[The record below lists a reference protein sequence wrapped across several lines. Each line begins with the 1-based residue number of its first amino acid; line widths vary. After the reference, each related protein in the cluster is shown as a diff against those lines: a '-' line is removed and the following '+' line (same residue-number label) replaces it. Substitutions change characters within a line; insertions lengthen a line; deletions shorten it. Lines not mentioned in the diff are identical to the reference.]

1 MAIPAA
7 KPVHEPDALL
17 TERALASRWKMSVR
31 SLQRW
36 RSSGTGPVWMRIGG
50 CIRYRFE
57 DILAFE
63 QSCRV
68 PEGTP

>member
-1 MAIPAA
+1 MANPA
-7 KPVHEPDALL
+7 KPVHEAGALL
-17 TERALASRWKMSVR
+17 TERALAVRWKMSVR

-36 RSSGTGPVWMRIGG
+36 RSSGTGPAWMRIGG
-50 CIRYRFE
+50 CVRYRLE

-68 PEGTP
+68 TEATA

>member
-7 KPVHEPDALL
+7 KPNDEPDCIL
-17 TERALASRWKMSVR
+17 TERALAVRWKMSVR

-36 RSSGTGPVWMRIGG
+36 RSSGTGPAWMRIGG
-50 CIRYRFE
+50 CIRYRLE
-57 DILAFE
+57 DILSFE

-68 PEGTP
+68 PEATP